1 MTNLKNFIK
10 CFTDILDNN
19 TCEDIINTYDPKKFN
34 RSLVGNDYE
43 ISDARKVYENFLDP
57 KFENII
63 FKKVGDILNSYAT
76 QFKWFRTSKLEDS
89 GYKHL
94 CYKGSDKGEFKM
106 HVDNLDLH
114 PRVLSISFILN
125 DNYDGG
131 NFIFFDEKYKI
142 EKKKGMA
149 VVFPSNFCFPHA
161 VTPVTNGDRHAIITW
176 IR

>member
-1 MTNLKNFIK
+1 
-10 CFTDILDNN
+10 
-19 TCEDIINTYDPKKFN
+19 
-34 RSLVGNDYE
+34 
-43 ISDARKVYENFLDP
+43 
-57 KFENII
+57 
-63 FKKVGDILNSYAT
+63 
-76 QFKWFRTSKLEDS
+76 
-89 GYKHL
+89 
-94 CYKGSDKGEFKM
+94 M